1 MKIEVLFPEFCNLF
15 GDAYNMVYLEKTLPE
30 AEFIRTKFSVYM
42 GPMTERMQEQVIRK
56 LMPLKEK
63 IQKAIDKI
71 DQEAEKM
78 GGATVRLLCSHII
91 DHCLVNDENADKV
104 LDEGKSL
111 KGCWDHITSN
121 ARKQAAGNCAA
132 VPDDTVYEWA
142 AGYYGFTAEE
152 TKAEIIDLLDLL

>member
-1 MKIEVLFPEFCNLF
+1 
-15 GDAYNMVYLEKTLPE
+15 
-30 AEFIRTKFSVYM
+30 
-42 GPMTERMQEQVIRK
+42 MT
-56 LMPLKEK
+56 EK

-78 GGATVRLLCSHII
+78 GSATVRLLCSHII

-104 LDEGKSL
+104 LAEGKSL
-111 KGCWDHITSN
+111 KACWDHITNN
-121 ARKQAAGNCAA
+121 ARKQAAGDCAA

>member
-1 MKIEVLFPEFCNLF
+1 
-15 GDAYNMVYLEKTLPE
+15 
-30 AEFIRTKFSVYM
+30 
-42 GPMTERMQEQVIRK
+42 MT
-56 LMPLKEK
+56 EK

-78 GGATVRLLCSHII
+78 GSATVRLLCSHII
-91 DHCLVNDENADKV
+91 DHCLVNDSNADKV
-104 LDEGKSL
+104 LAEGKSL

-142 AGYYGFTAEE
+142 VLFQTQRMRSQVW
-152 TKAEIIDLLDLL
+152 LLYRLRQGCADRH

>member
-1 MKIEVLFPEFCNLF
+1 
-15 GDAYNMVYLEKTLPE
+15 
-30 AEFIRTKFSVYM
+30 
-42 GPMTERMQEQVIRK
+42 MT
-56 LMPLKEK
+56 EK

-78 GGATVRLLCSHII
+78 GSATVRLLCSHII

-111 KGCWDHITSN
+111 KGCWDHTTSN

-132 VPDDTVYEWA
+132 VPEDTVYEWA
-142 AGYYGFTAEE
+142 AGADTDVAACRVYFTELQQTAAKVQELIGKINAKDPATGAKLSAAVIQVLQSTARNLE
-152 TKAEIIDLLDLL
+152 VAQ

>member
-1 MKIEVLFPEFCNLF
+1 
-15 GDAYNMVYLEKTLPE
+15 
-30 AEFIRTKFSVYM
+30 
-42 GPMTERMQEQVIRK
+42 MT
-56 LMPLKEK
+56 EK

-78 GGATVRLLCSHII
+78 GSATVRLLCSHII
-91 DHCLVNDENADKV
+91 DHCLVNDGNADKV
-104 LDEGKSL
+104 LAKGKSL
-111 KGCWDHITSN
+111 KGCWDHITKN

-142 AGYYGFTAEE
+142 AGYYGFTAGE